1 MVTGH
6 LLPVIFFAAIIVL
19 LVLIIR
25 LKVNPFLALLIV
37 SILTGFAVK
46 MPVGEISENIGVGF
60 GNTLKGIG
68 IVIGLGIVL
77 GKILS
82 EAGATETIA
91 RLLIDKIGKK
101 NAPLALSFTGLI
113 VSIPVFF
120 DAAFVILVS
129 LARNISRISKIPVI
143 ILSSSLAI
151 GLIIS
156 HNMII
161 PTPGP
166 VDVGTSLEVGF
177 GSFATMAILIAVPAV
192 LIGGWLYSIW
202 LGRRD
207 KTVVERESESPHT
220 PEDKGRPGAFV
231 SFTALLLPIILI
243 LLGSAMSFAMPEES
257 VSKQLFE
264 FIGNKNTALL
274 ISVFAA
280 IFMLR
285 KYLVKSVNQLI
296 VEAAESSGMILLI
309 TGVGGAFGY
318 IVYLSGIGEY
328 IVTTL
333 TGLNISIITTGFLL
347 AAVLRAALG
356 SSTVALVTASTI
368 LAPVALQT
376 DVSPVLTAISITLGG
391 LCLSLPN
398 DSGFWVVSRFSGLT
412 ITQTLKSW
420 TLGST
425 IAGVTGFIIVLI
437 INSFI

>member
-6 LLPVIFFAAIIVL
+6 LLPVIFFLAIFTL
-19 LVLIIR
+19 LLLIIR
-25 LKVNPFLALLIV
+25 FKVNPFLALLLV
-37 SILTGFAVK
+37 SILTGFAVQ
-46 MPVGEISENIGVGF
+46 MPIGEISENIGVGF

-91 RLLIDKIGKK
+91 KALIQKIGKK
-101 NAPLALSFTGLI
+101 NAPLAMSFTGLL
-113 VSIPVFF
+113 VSIPVFM

-129 LARNISRISKIPVI
+129 LAKNMSRITKIPI
-143 ILSSSLAI
+143 ITLITSLAV
-151 GLIIS
+151 GLIAS

-166 VDVGTSLEVGF
+166 VDVGTSFDVSF
-177 GSFATMAILIAVPAV
+177 GSFASLAIVVAVPAV
-192 LIGGWLYSIW
+192 LIGGWLYSLW

-207 KTVVERESESPHT
+207 KTIT
-220 PEDKGRPGAFV
+220 PEEEKNVNTTDTPKPGMAV
-231 SFTALLLPIILI
+231 SFLSLLLPIILI
-243 LLGSAMSFAMPEES
+243 LLGSAISFMLADGS
-257 VSKQLFE
+257 VLKEIFE

-285 KYLVKSVNQLI
+285 KYLTKSINQLI

-328 IVTTL
+328 IVNTL
-333 TGLNISIITTGFLL
+333 TELNIGLITTGFLL
-347 AAVLRAALG
+347 AAILRAALG

-368 LAPVALQT
+368 LAPVTLGS
-376 DVSPVLTAISITLGG
+376 DVSPLMVAIAVTLGG
-391 LCLSLPN
+391 LCFSLPN
-398 DSGFWVVSRFSGLT
+398 DSGFWVVSRFSGLSV
-412 ITQTLKSW
+412 TQTLKSW

-425 IAGVTGFIIVLI
+425 LAGVIGFILILI
-437 INSFI
+437 INRIIF

>member
-6 LLPVIFFAAIIVL
+6 LLPVIFFAAIL
-19 LVLIIR
+19 LLLILIIR
-25 LKVNPFLALLIV
+25 LKVNPFLALLVV

-46 MPVGEISENIGVGF
+46 MPIGEISENIGVGF

-91 RLLIDKIGKK
+91 RLLIEKIGKK
-101 NAPLALSFTGLI
+101 NAPLALGFTGLI

-129 LARNISRISKIPVI
+129 LAKNIAKISRIPI
-143 ILSSSLAI
+143 ITLTTSLAI
-151 GLIIS
+151 GLIVS

-177 GSFATMAILIAVPAV
+177 GGFASLAILIAVPAV
-192 LIGGWLYSIW
+192 LIGGWLYSLW
-202 LGRRD
+202 LGKKD
-207 KTVVERESESPHT
+207 KALVEEEVT
-220 PEDKGRPGAFV
+220 AATTEKKRPGAFV
-231 SFTALLLPIILI
+231 SFTSLLLPILII
-243 LLGSAMSFAMPEES
+243 LLGSAISFALPDGS
-257 VSKQLFE
+257 VVKELFE

-280 IFMLR
+280 MFMLR
-285 KYLVKSVNQLI
+285 RYLVKSMNQLI

-333 TGLNISIITTGFLL
+333 TSLNISVITTGFLL

-368 LAPVALQT
+368 LAPVALLT
-376 DVSPVLTAISITLGG
+376 DVPPLLTAISITLGG

>member
-6 LLPVIFFAAIIVL
+6 LLPIIFLLSILVL
-19 LVLIIR
+19 LLLIITF
-25 LKVNPFLALLIV
+25 KVNPFLSLLIV

-46 MPVGEISENIGVGF
+46 MPVGEISENIGIGF

-91 RLLIDKIGKK
+91 RLLIEKIGKK
-101 NAPLALSFTGLI
+101 NAPVALGFTGLI

-129 LARNISRISKIPVI
+129 LAKNIAKISKIPI
-143 ILSSSLAI
+143 ITLTTSLAI
-151 GLIIS
+151 GLIVS

-177 GSFATMAILIAVPAV
+177 GGFASLAILIAVPAV
-192 LIGGWLYSIW
+192 LIGGWLYSLWI
-202 LGRRD
+202 GKKD
-207 KTVVERESESPHT
+207 KTLIEEEETDSTSSEI
-220 PEDKGRPGAFV
+220 KRPGAFV
-231 SFTALLLPIILI
+231 SFTSLLLPIILI
-243 LLGSAMSFAMPEES
+243 LLGSAISFSLPEGSFIKE
-257 VSKQLFE
+257 LFE

-280 IFMLR
+280 MFMLR

-333 TGLNISIITTGFLL
+333 TGLNISVITTGFLL

-376 DVSPVLTAISITLGG
+376 DVSPLLTAISITLGG

-437 INSFI
+437 INSLI

>member
-6 LLPVIFFAAIIVL
+6 LLPIIFFAAILVL
-19 LVLIIR
+19 LLLIIR
-25 LKVNPFLALLIV
+25 FKVNPFLSLLVV
-37 SILTGFAVK
+37 SILTGFAVN
-46 MPVGEISENIGVGF
+46 MPIGEISENIGIGF

-91 RLLIDKIGKK
+91 RLLIEKTGKK
-101 NAPLALSFTGLI
+101 KAPLALSFTGLI

-129 LARNISRISKIPVI
+129 LAKNISKISRIPVI
-143 ILSSSLAI
+143 TLTTSLAI
-151 GLIIS
+151 GLIVS

-177 GSFATMAILIAVPAV
+177 GSFASLAILVAVPAV
-192 LIGGWLYSIW
+192 LIGGWLYSLW
-202 LGRRD
+202 LGKKD
-207 KTVVERESESPHT
+207 KSM
-220 PEDKGRPGAFV
+220 PEDKTETTGVQEQKRPGALV

-243 LLGSAMSFAMPEES
+243 LLGSAMSFVLPEGS
-257 VSKQLFE
+257 VIKELFE

-333 TGLNISIITTGFLL
+333 TGMNISVITTGFLL

-376 DVSPVLTAISITLGG
+376 DASPVLTAISITLGG